1 MSTDLDLVERAVV
14 LAAAVINA
22 VVDSAAYML
31 VCKFAS
37 HNKTSF
43 HDENAAKCRDNI
55 MSFEMSIILGEK
67 CIIWKFFQ

>member
-1 MSTDLDLVERAVV
+1 MSTDLDLVKRAVV
-14 LAAAVINA
+14 LTAAVISA

-43 HDENAAKCRDNI
+43 RYENAANNCRDNI
-55 MSFEMSIILGEK
+55 MSRGNHIILGEK
-67 CIIWKFFQ
+67 IQKI